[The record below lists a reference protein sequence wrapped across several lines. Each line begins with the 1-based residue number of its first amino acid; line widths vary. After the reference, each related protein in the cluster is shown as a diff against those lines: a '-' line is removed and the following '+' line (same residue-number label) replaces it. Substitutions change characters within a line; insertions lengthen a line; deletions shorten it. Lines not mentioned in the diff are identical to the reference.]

1 MKDYKR
7 YPLELLRVS
16 EVICPIPMSSPK
28 AVYEFM
34 KAEALADRE
43 IFWVLHLNAKNR
55 IVKKEMCAMGAVDHC
70 AIQPGIVLR
79 GAVASGAAGIITV
92 HNHPSG
98 DPSPSNDDK
107 QLWRRMREATSLLG
121 IRLLDNIVIG
131 SGGYFSEE
139 ERK

>member
-1 MKDYKR
+1 MNGYKK

-16 EVICPIPMSSPK
+16 EVLHPIPMSGPT
-28 AVYEFM
+28 AIYEFM
-34 KAEALADRE
+34 RPEALADRE

-55 IVKKEMCAMGAVDHC
+55 IVKKEMAAMGAVDHC

-98 DPSPSNDDK
+98 DPTPSNEDK
-107 QLWRRMREATSLLG
+107 QLWRTMREACRLLG
-121 IRLLDNIVIG
+121 IRLLDNIIIG

-139 ERK
+139 EKR